1 MLAETPR
8 HGYEIIGAIEE
19 KRGFRPSAGS
29 IYPTLQFLEDG
40 GFVTSAEVDG
50 KRVYTI
56 TDAGRTLLADRTERD
71 EDGEETDEV
80 PSARHRLKHAAIK
93 LAAAVMGARG
103 ADEPTLEK
111 VRAILDQARKDIYA
125 LLATDEG

>member
-1 MLAETPR
+1 
-8 HGYEIIGAIEE
+8 
-19 KRGFRPSAGS
+19 
-29 IYPTLQFLEDG
+29 
-40 GFVTSAEVDG
+40 
-50 KRVYTI
+50 
-56 TDAGRTLLADRTERD
+56 LADRTERD